1 MNTTKGRVKMV
12 TELVDCANSFA
23 VLGQRLENILFKW
36 SLQTMAGDKDIEPFL
51 EESGLFDILESDK

>member
-1 MNTTKGRVKMV
+1 MV